1 MLCSKSASASL
12 ILVSLPWEWKAEW
25 VLLKLCW
32 EVMMGSLDLM
42 PLNFWWDMYPC
53 DTSEA

>member
-1 MLCSKSASASL
+1 
-12 ILVSLPWEWKAEW
+12 
-25 VLLKLCW
+25 LKLCW